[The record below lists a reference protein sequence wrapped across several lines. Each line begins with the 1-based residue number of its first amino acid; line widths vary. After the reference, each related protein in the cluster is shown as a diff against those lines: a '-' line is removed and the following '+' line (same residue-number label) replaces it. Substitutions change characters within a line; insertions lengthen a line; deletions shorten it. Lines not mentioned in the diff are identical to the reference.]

1 MITNNIF
8 NRYARVQGKVRL
20 AQFQPKSLDIHFIDS
35 DLVIQEKEHMLLHE
49 IISQK
54 GLDGFNEVENKINA
68 QLDVSHSIIA
78 TGGSVVYGKEAMQ
91 HLSSIG
97 TIIYL
102 CLPFD
107 DLVKRLGDLEER
119 GVSMRP
125 EQTLLDLYRE
135 RTPLYEK
142 YADITINCSDIS
154 IREIVGLIAKK
165 LNK

>member
-1 MITNNIF
+1 M
-8 NRYARVQGKVRL
+8 
-20 AQFQPKSLDIHFIDS
+20 
-35 DLVIQEKEHMLLHE
+35 IQEKEHMLLHE

-125 EQTLLDLYRE
+125 SRRFWIFTGNVLLYMKNMPILRS
-135 RTPLYEK
+135 T
-142 YADITINCSDIS
+142 
-154 IREIVGLIAKK
+154 VLIF
-165 LNK
+165 LFVRL